1 MSRGGRREGAGRPAG
16 GTNRP
21 KVQAALMSVAAKQK
35 GRRGQLAVDYL
46 QRNLSRFERLADAA
60 WKARDPALFTRYSKV
75 CIEIAT
81 SLATYQ
87 TPRLSAVA
95 TIAPQQ
101 RGSIDFE
108 LKIFDKQ
115 RVPVQIE
122 ARAVETTPAQ
132 EVTDAV
138 AAEPEQPAAERPK
151 AEASPAPPSPDQNNA
166 SPGPSWAQERSLY
179 QHPSLS
185 LARRWPWH

>member
-1 MSRGGRREGAGRPAG
+1 LVPPAGRPAPSL
-16 GTNRP
+16 RP
-21 KVQAALMSVAAKQK
+21 PRAAKQK
-35 GRRGQLAVDYL
+35 GRRGELAVDYL

-95 TIAPQQ
+95 TVAPQQ
-101 RGSIDFE
+101 RGAIDFE
-108 LKIFDKQ
+108 LRIFDKQ

-122 ARAVETTPAQ
+122 ARPAETTPAP
-132 EVTDAV
+132 EVIEAV
-138 AAEPEQPAAERPK
+138 AEPEPAAEPPK
-151 AEASPAPPSPDQNNA
+151 PEPEASPTPPPPDAPAPPS
-166 SPGPSWAQERSLY
+166 WAAPRSVLE
-179 QHPSLS
+179 HPSVRGSWLRGS
-185 LARRWPWH
+185 WRH